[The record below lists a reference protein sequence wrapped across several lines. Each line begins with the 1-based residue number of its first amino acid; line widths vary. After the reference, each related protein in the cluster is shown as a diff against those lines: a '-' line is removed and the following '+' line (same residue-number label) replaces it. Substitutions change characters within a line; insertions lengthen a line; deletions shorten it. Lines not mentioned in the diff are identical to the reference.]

1 MPEPAS
7 FRLLPFLAS
16 GMVVGVTD
24 DHAVVH
30 FLAGAPQITRE
41 GVEQE
46 PHVVFTVG
54 LTVKTA
60 SQLVESLTEAMK
72 EMGGEEA

>member
-1 MPEPAS
+1 MPDPAS

-16 GMVVGVTD
+16 GMVVGVAG

-30 FLAGAPQITRE
+30 FLASAPQITQQ

-46 PHVVFTVG
+46 PQVAFTVG
-54 LTVKTA
+54 LTAKTA